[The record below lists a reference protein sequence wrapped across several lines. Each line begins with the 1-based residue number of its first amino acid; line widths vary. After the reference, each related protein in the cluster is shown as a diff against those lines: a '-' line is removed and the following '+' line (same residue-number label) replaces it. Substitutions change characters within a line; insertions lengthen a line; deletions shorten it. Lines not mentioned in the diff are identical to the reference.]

1 MVVATV
7 AGASAA
13 PAAAGAPVLSLACDW
28 RRQRLLRLRL
38 LFLRSVDEPLPRLR
52 LCSDPTSGDRFR
64 CGVLLRLTATAA
76 RPGIPVDTAEG
87 GGSCFLLW
95 LPVEDSCGRD
105 VLV

>member
-13 PAAAGAPVLSLACDW
+13 PAAAGAPVLSSACGC
-28 RRQRLLRLRL
+28 RRRRRLLRLRL

-52 LCSDPTSGDRFR
+52 LCSDPTGGDRFR

-76 RPGIPVDTAEG
+76 RPVIPVDAAEG
-87 GGSCFLLW
+87 GGSCFLL
-95 LPVEDSCGRD
+95 
-105 VLV
+105 